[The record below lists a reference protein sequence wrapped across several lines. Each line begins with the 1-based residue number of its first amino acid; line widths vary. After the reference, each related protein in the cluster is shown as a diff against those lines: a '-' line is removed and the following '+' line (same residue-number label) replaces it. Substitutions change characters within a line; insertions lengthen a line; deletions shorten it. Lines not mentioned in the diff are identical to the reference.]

1 MIEIGRRGFFTGLI
15 ALVAAPAVIRVAPL
29 MPISTRHIPLYVPVS
44 WLDNT
49 LLDVPRRFSDLKLHA
64 WPQPQGAAWV
74 NINDYDP
81 GFVKVWAAR
90 LREEAERTRWRGYA

>member
-15 ALVAAPAVIRVAPL
+15 ALIAAPAVIRVAPL
-29 MPISTRHIPLYVPVS
+29 MPISTRHVPLYVPVS

-49 LLDVPRRFSDLKLHA
+49 LLDVLHRVPDLKAHA
-64 WPQPQGAAWV
+64 WPRPLDDNWV

-81 GFVKVWAAR
+81 AFVKAWADR
-90 LREEAERTRWRGYA
+90 IREEGDRRGMRGYA